1 MSLKEQINVDFM
13 EAYKAK
19 NFPKKTF
26 LGIIKGNIQTKE
38 GGAEKWEATDK
49 NIVQVVKSLEKGIVE
64 SISARK
70 SGGLDVTDLEA
81 ELGYLAVY
89 KPVELTEDE
98 TRTLV
103 KELIQTSGLT
113 NQGAI
118 IGGFN
123 RAHADKAFDNKLVQR
138 IIQEELA

>member
-1 MSLKEQINVDFM
+1 MSLKEQINEDFKD
-13 EAYKAK
+13 ALRAK
-19 NFPKKTF
+19 DFVKKTF

-49 NIVQVVKSLEKGIVE
+49 NVVQVIKSLEKGIVE
-64 SISARK
+64 SIAARK
-70 SGGLDVTDLEA
+70 ANNLDATELET
-81 ELGYLAVY
+81 ELAYLAVY

-98 TRTLV
+98 TRVLV

-113 NQGAI
+113 NQGAL

-123 RAHADKAFDNKLVQR
+123 RTHADKAFDNKLVQR
-138 IIQEELA
+138 IIQEELV